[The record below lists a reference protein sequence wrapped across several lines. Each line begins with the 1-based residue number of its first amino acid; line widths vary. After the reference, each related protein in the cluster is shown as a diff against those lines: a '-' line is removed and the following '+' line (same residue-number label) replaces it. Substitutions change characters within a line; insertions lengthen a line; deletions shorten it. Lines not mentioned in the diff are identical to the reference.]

1 MLEKVVPMRNAIP
14 AEKVTMK
21 ERNRILL
28 INVSGKQLR
37 MALNTSLIRTL
48 VRSINPKVA
57 LLVTDEKRDKI
68 LFSKRNKSFIVNRLK
83 DNSFQ
88 LFSSFLF
95 QLYILSSAS
104 LGIYL
109 SALFWALTKAYPKP
123 KESCPNGQRGCLQI
137 KKFIS

>member
-1 MLEKVVPMRNAIP
+1 MRNAIP

-28 INVSGKQLR
+28 INVSGRQLR
-37 MALNTSLIRTL
+37 MGLNAVSTSLIRTL
-48 VRSINPKVA
+48 VRSINREVA

-88 LFSSFLF
+88 LFSSFYF
-95 QLYILSSAS
+95 NCTS
-104 LGIYL
+104 
-109 SALFWALTKAYPKP
+109 
-123 KESCPNGQRGCLQI
+123 
-137 KKFIS
+137 

>member
-14 AEKVTMK
+14 AEKVTME

-28 INVSGKQLR
+28 ISVSGKQLR

-48 VRSINPKVA
+48 VRSINRKVA

-88 LFSSFLF
+88 LFSSFYF
-95 QLYILSSAS
+95 NCTS
-104 LGIYL
+104 
-109 SALFWALTKAYPKP
+109 
-123 KESCPNGQRGCLQI
+123 
-137 KKFIS
+137 